1 MQIVPG
7 GEWRFVSTASPGYT
21 ARILAWL
28 AVGLTVAF
36 ILLGAFWYGFSSE
49 VHQRIWQDIANRPGG
64 PMTFRFVLQP
74 AMATLAALH
83 DGIQD
88 ARTGRAPYFWTVLSN
103 PEKRIGRL
111 REGIIAIARIILLG
125 FAMDAIYQW
134 RVLGTF
140 YPGEAVIITLILAV
154 LPYFI
159 LRGPIERIAHWW
171 FARHSQ
177 SQSKSNR

>member
-1 MQIVPG
+1 MN
-7 GEWRFVSTASPGYT
+7 TASPSST
-21 ARILAWL
+21 ARFLAWL

-36 ILLGAFWYGFSSE
+36 ILLGAFWYGFSAE
-49 VHQRIWQDIANRPGG
+49 VQQRIWHDIANRPGG

-74 AMATLAALH
+74 TMATLAALH

-103 PEKRIGRL
+103 PEKRGGRL
-111 REGIIAIARIILLG
+111 REGVTAVARIMLLG

-134 RVLGTF
+134 RVLGSF

-159 LRGPIERIAHWW
+159 LRGPIARVARWW
-171 FARHSQ
+171 FARDQ
-177 SQSKSNR
+177 RT